1 MSSILPSK
9 APLVNLHAEG
19 LMQSIART
27 EHLTGVSLDI
37 NSMLEE
43 IIQCI
48 AYQHTAQMELELY
61 GLDLM
66 ERHSLVHDDR
76 DCRTIIKLFVSIG
89 ELLLEQLTLHG
100 LYKNKKLGFILGYRV
115 LDNLVFMEFNS
126 DMVRMLNDELNHP
139 GHRPRM
145 FLSIPEDSVVL
156 RGYV

>member
-1 MSSILPSK
+1 MSLILQSRPL
-9 APLVNLHAEG
+9 LVNLHAEG
-19 LMQSIART
+19 LMKSVART
-27 EHLTGVSLDI
+27 EHLTGISLDV

-43 IIQCI
+43 IVQCI
-48 AYQHTAQMELELY
+48 SDQHNAQMELELCA
-61 GLDLM
+61 LDLM

-76 DCRTIIKLFVSIG
+76 DCRTIIKLFVSTG

-139 GHRPRM
+139 GHRPRK
-145 FLSIPEDSVVL
+145 FTSIPAGPVIL
-156 RGYV
+156 PRYV